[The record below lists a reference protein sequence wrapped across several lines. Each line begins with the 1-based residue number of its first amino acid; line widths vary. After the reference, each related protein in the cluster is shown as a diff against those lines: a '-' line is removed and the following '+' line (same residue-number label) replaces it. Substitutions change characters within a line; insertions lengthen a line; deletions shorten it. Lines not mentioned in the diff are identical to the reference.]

1 MCDLSIIIPSFNT
14 KDITKECLELLV
26 SCIVTSNATSTK
38 PVTVEIIVVDNASTD
53 GSVELLTSLMPSL
66 QTKEITLIAV
76 YNKTNTGY
84 SKGNNIGLQKAT
96 GTYILYLNSDVY
108 VDKLNLNDLLTYL
121 NANQKVGA
129 LTVRVNLS
137 SGTIDPA
144 SHRGFPTVWRSL
156 SYFTGLEKLTKS
168 IPVLSSLFGGYHL
181 TSYDLNTKH
190 EIDAG
195 TGAFLLTR
203 KNIID
208 TLGGFDEQF
217 FMYGEDLDLCYRI
230 KELGYTIEYY
240 PKYAV
245 LHLKYKSGMSSIDDS
260 VRIRTRTHFHDAM
273 KLFYKKHYEKQ
284 YPGIVNTFIYYV
296 IDLKNSIS

>member
-14 KDITKECLELLV
+14 KDITKECLERLV
-26 SCIVTSNATSTK
+26 SCITTSNTSTTK
-38 PVTVEIIVVDNASTD
+38 PIAVEIIVVDNASSD
-53 GSVELLTSLMPSL
+53 GSVDMLTSLMPAL
-66 QTKEITLIAV
+66 QTKEITPIV
-76 YNKTNTGY
+76 IYNKTNTGY

-96 GTYILYLNSDVY
+96 GTYVLYLNSDVY
-108 VDKLNLNDLLTYL
+108 VDNLNLNELLNYL
-121 NANQKVGA
+121 DANQKVGA

-137 SGTIDPA
+137 NGSIDPA

-156 SYFTGLEKLTKS
+156 TYFAGLEKLTRS
-168 IPVLSSLFGGYHL
+168 IPVLSTLFGGYHL
-181 TSYDLNTKH
+181 TSSDLNTKH

-203 KNIID
+203 KKIMD

-230 KELGYTIEYY
+230 KELGYIIEYNPVY
-240 PKYAV
+240 DV
-245 LHLKYKSGMSSIDDS
+245 LHLKYKSGMSSKDDS
-260 VRIRTRTHFHDAM
+260 VRVKTRTHFHDAM

-284 YPGIVNTFIYYV
+284 YPWIVNTFIYYM
-296 IDLKNSIS
+296 IDLKNSLS